1 MKKLLLVR
9 PNGNNRFQI
18 VPPLGLLYVAKAAE
32 NAGYEVTVYDAWLK
46 NESPFRA
53 AESISKTV
61 PYIDI
66 IGVQL
71 YYDTVEWAG
80 AFIGHMRHYYPGTH
94 IVVGGPQASAFGWKA
109 ARETGAD
116 SAHIGPGELMF
127 GNDILDI
134 PAWHLIN
141 LPDYWPHMQSAT
153 VPIKGK
159 RPAVIQT
166 SRGCPHLCTFCAG
179 HVVHGRTVQ
188 MRTPESVM
196 KEIRMLGDRFKVD
209 EIWIQDDN
217 FLHDR
222 ERAND
227 IFWHMAKRSM
237 HVRFPNGIRCE
248 KLCEHVVYR
257 MKNAGVY
264 FVGIGIESGSQRVLR
279 EVKKGLRLDTVRRAV
294 ELFHRYGIMTS
305 GFFIVGLPPER
316 EENVKESISFA
327 CSLPLDRIQV
337 GTWIPYPGSEDFGK
351 VSGMD
356 NTTLRRWQRVFTLRF
371 YLRPRILWSLLRGL
385 RWSQVKAL
393 FRHPFMRG
401 K

>member
-116 SAHIGPGELMF
+116 TAHIGPGELMF
-127 GNDILDI
+127 GAEILDI
-134 PAWHLIN
+134 PAWELIR
-141 LPDYWPHMQSAT
+141 LSEYWPHMQSAT
-153 VPIKGK
+153 IPIRGE
-159 RPAVIQT
+159 RPAVIQS
-166 SRGCPHLCTFCAG
+166 SRGCVHHCTFCAG
-179 HVVHGRTVQ
+179 HVVHGRNTAL
-188 MRTPESVM
+188 RTPQSVM
-196 KEIRMLGDRFKVD
+196 REILDLKHTCGVD
-209 EIWIQDDN
+209 EIWFQDDN
-217 FLHDR
+217 FMHDSVRAARIFDWLKTTGLHL
-222 ERAND
+222 
-227 IFWHMAKRSM
+227 
-237 HVRFPNGIRCE
+237 RFPNGIRCE
-248 KLCEHVVYR
+248 NINEDVVKL
-257 MKNAGVY
+257 MKLAGVY
-264 FVGIGIESGSQRVLR
+264 MVGIGIESGSQRVLR
-279 EVKKGLRLDTVRRAV
+279 EVKKGLRLDTVRRAA

-351 VSGMD
+351 VSNMD

>member
-32 NAGYEVTVYDAWLK
+32 NAGYKVTVYDAWLK

-116 SAHIGPGELMF
+116 TAHIGPGELMF
-127 GNDILDI
+127 GAEITDI
-134 PAWHLIN
+134 PAWELIR
-141 LPDYWPHMQSAT
+141 LSDYWPHMQSAT

-166 SRGCPHLCTFCAG
+166 SRGCPHQCTFCGG
-179 HVVHGRTVQ
+179 HVVHGRKVL
-188 MRTPESVM
+188 MREPENVVR
-196 KEIRMLGDRFKVD
+196 EIKILRSAYGVD

-222 ERAND
+222 ERA
-227 IFWHMAKRSM
+227 MAILNRLHLLSVN
-237 HVRFPNGIRCE
+237 VRFPNGIRCE
-248 KLCEHVVYR
+248 NVDREIVSIMKL
-257 MKNAGVY
+257 AGVY

-351 VSGMD
+351 VSNMD